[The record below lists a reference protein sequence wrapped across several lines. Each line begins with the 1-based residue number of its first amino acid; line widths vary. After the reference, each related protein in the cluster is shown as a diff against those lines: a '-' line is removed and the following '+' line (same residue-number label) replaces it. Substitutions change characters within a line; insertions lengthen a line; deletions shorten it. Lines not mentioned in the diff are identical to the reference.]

1 MPQFLLEEEIPLL
14 HLYHQAM
21 KSGAQLV
28 RCPTGKTSF
37 SWLEPLG
44 LAEKIEAV
52 HNVAVQSAKHT
63 QAQGNFDL
71 LVAGVIGPRPQTAP
85 YANERALER
94 EVSEP
99 AIYLIDKGVDCLL
112 TQGFEDLNTLEIA
125 LRAIKDV
132 NRVPV
137 PVSVFFRPG
146 PELQGVLTRLFA
158 LGEVMGFEAVGLE
171 LPLSQVARIRK
182 SDLATDLAF
191 GLQILPEPTGAVLD
205 EPRAL
210 EALWQ
215 LEPTLLLGG
224 EGLGPQAWE
233 ELKQKLGA

>member
-1 MPQFLLEEEIPLL
+1 MAVLFGDADWTVQLPSTKPLPQFLLEEEIPLL

-146 PELQGVLTRLFA
+146 PELLHHKGHKEHKASPAPAGQG
-158 LGEVMGFEAVGLE
+158 
-171 LPLSQVARIRK
+171 
-182 SDLATDLAF
+182 
-191 GLQILPEPTGAVLD
+191 
-205 EPRAL
+205 
-210 EALWQ
+210 
-215 LEPTLLLGG
+215 
-224 EGLGPQAWE
+224 
-233 ELKQKLGA
+233 